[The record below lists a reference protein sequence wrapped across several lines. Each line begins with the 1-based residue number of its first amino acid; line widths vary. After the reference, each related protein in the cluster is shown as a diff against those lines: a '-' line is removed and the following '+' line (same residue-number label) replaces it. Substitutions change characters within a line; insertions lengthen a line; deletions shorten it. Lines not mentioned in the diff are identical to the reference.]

1 MQTDNQ
7 KQIIR
12 IYIPTL
18 TSQGKMLT
26 KQIDPEDP
34 DDVQTAS
41 LIKEVAASEPQ
52 SIQDFFMRLNA
63 LIHKKNK
70 VQ

>member
-1 MQTDNQ
+1 MHTDNQ

-26 KQIDPEDP
+26 TQIDPENP
-34 DDVQTAS
+34 EDVQTPY
-41 LIKEVAASEPQ
+41 LIKQAAASEPE
-52 SIQDFFMRLNA
+52 SIQDFLITLNA
-63 LIHKKNK
+63 LIHQNK
-70 VQ
+70 

>member
-12 IYIPTL
+12 IYIPIL
-18 TSQGKMLT
+18 TSQPKMLT

-41 LIKEVAASEPQ
+41 LIKEVAVSEPQ
-52 SIQDFFMRLNA
+52 SIQDFLC
-63 LIHKKNK
+63 
-70 VQ
+70 V

>member
-7 KQIIR
+7 KQTIR

-18 TSQGKMLT
+18 TSQDKMLT
-26 KQIDPEDP
+26 TQIDPEDP

-41 LIKEVAASEPQ
+41 LKKEVAASEPQ
-52 SIQDFFMRLNA
+52 SIQDFFIRLNA
-63 LIHKKNK
+63 LIHQKNK

>member
-1 MQTDNQ
+1 MQTDNH
-7 KQIIR
+7 KQILS

-26 KQIDPEDP
+26 TQINPEDP
-34 DDVQTAS
+34 DDAHIAS
-41 LIKEVAASEPQ
+41 LIKEVAASE
-52 SIQDFFMRLNA
+52 SHSTQDFFIALNA

>member
-34 DDVQTAS
+34 DDAHIAS

-52 SIQDFFMRLNA
+52 SMQDFFIALNS